1 MDDNSTGFKQLLSY
15 LLRPPLVFVVGYG
28 LAVLISPR
36 ANEAARVWL
45 DPITWGS
52 IFAIVYL
59 ALSLPLS
66 RSDIYYSFGP
76 KPPKN
81 RQLARAFTVST
92 SLYMIIACELLLF
105 RQRESMQRAFPD
117 SLIILLAVLA
127 PMAISFGLYCRYKA
141 YKEPSSD

>member
-1 MDDNSTGFKQLLSY
+1 MDDNSTHRRQLLSY

-66 RSDIYYSFGP
+66 RSNIYYSFGP

-81 RQLARAFTVST
+81 RQLALVFAVST
-92 SLYMIIACELLLF
+92 ALYMIIACELLLF
-105 RQRESMQRAFPD
+105 RQRESIEKVLPN
-117 SLIILLAVLA
+117 SLIILLALIA
-127 PMAISFGLYCRYKA
+127 PIAISFGSYRSYKA
-141 YKEPSSD
+141 YKEPSGD